1 MELSCPSLK
10 SSYISSK
17 KVFFIFISGSNLQS
31 MENKKKKKKKKKAQF
46 FLHFGVTADFAYWAN
61 FLT

>member
-1 MELSCPSLK
+1 MELSCPNLK

-31 MENKKKKKKKKKAQF
+31 MENKKKKKKEKSPV
-46 FLHFGVTADFAYWAN
+46 L
-61 FLT
+61 LTFRGDC

>member
-1 MELSCPSLK
+1 MELFCPSLK

-31 MENKKKKKKKKKAQF
+31 MENKKKKTKKKAQF
-46 FLHFGVTADFAYWAN
+46 FLHFGVTADFAY
-61 FLT
+61 